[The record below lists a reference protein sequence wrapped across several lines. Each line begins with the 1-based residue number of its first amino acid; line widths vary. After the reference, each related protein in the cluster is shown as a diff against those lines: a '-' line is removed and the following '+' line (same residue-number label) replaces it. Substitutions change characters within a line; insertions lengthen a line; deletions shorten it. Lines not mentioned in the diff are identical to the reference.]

1 MIKTIL
7 FNSLCL
13 IYSSQKFN
21 KMKQLTFIAVII
33 VSAAVAFAQKVDPQ
47 ALLKQASEKAAAY
60 QTISADFTYSLKNAS
75 ARLDDSQK
83 GKITVKGDKYCLEI
97 AQQIIFSDGKAVYTV
112 MPDAKE
118 VQIND
123 IEDMDDAITPSKI
136 FTDYYK
142 NFTATSVTEK
152 TIKGIVCQVI
162 ELESV
167 NKKEF
172 TKAVLTVAKSDLIP
186 QELQMTDKKGTLHTY
201 TLEHFTVNQPIDD
214 AVFTFKQGNYK
225 DYDVIDMR

>member
-1 MIKTIL
+1 MKRLSFITIIL
-7 FNSLCL
+7 
-13 IYSSQKFN
+13 
-21 KMKQLTFIAVII
+21 

-47 ALLKQASEKAAAY
+47 TLLKQASEKAAGY
-60 QTISADFTYSLKNAS
+60 ETISANFTYSLKNVS

-83 GKITVKGDKYCLEI
+83 GKIMVKGNKYRLEI
-97 AQQIIFSDGKAVYTV
+97 AQQIILCDGKNISTI

-123 IEDMDDAITPSKI
+123 LEDMDDAITPNKI

-142 NFTATSVTEK
+142 NFTAKSVTEK
-152 TIKGIVCQVI
+152 TVKGVVCQVI

-172 TKAVLTVAKSDLIP
+172 TKAVLTITKSDLTP
-186 QELQMTDKKGTLHTY
+186 QEIQITDKKGTIHTY
-201 TLEHFTVNQPIDD
+201 TLENFKANQPIDD
-214 AVFTFKQGNYK
+214 AVFTFKSNDYK
-225 DYDVIDMR
+225 DYEVIDMR